1 MTTVMKKIFKKRHR
15 LFKIH
20 KKSKSTRLKQRLR
33 KISDSLKYKLK
44 DAYNSN
50 STEMLEGEDEN
61 INEIFYIFWKK
72 NRKRDS
78 SGVPPL
84 TNKQGETITDTKGK
98 AEILNERYQS
108 VFTKDNNQLISP
120 VNNQN
125 LNSHYQGDF
134 SIVFTGHFLK

>member
-1 MTTVMKKIFKKRHR
+1 MRQ
-15 LFKIH
+15 
-20 KKSKSTRLKQRLR
+20 RLK

-44 DAYNSN
+44 DAYNSYL
-50 STEMLEGEDEN
+50 TEMLEGEDEN
-61 INEIFYIFWKK
+61 KNKKFYKFLK

-98 AEILNERYQS
+98 AEVLNKQYQS
-108 VFTKDNNQLISP
+108 VFTKEDNQSIPP

-125 LNSHYQGDF
+125 LNMPD
-134 SIVFTGHFLK
+134 INFTTNVISKLLSKPNPQKANGPDKIPI